1 MSKAA
6 DEWFRQDEYDMKTAD
21 ALFEGKRYI
30 YAVFMCHLAVEKALK
45 GLYQKRMRE
54 TPPKIHNLVFL
65 IVKMGLEPLDDMYE
79 LIYSLNRVSIPTRY
93 PDDIEK
99 MKREY
104 NKRKTVTFVVK
115 GKDVLKWLK
124 AQL

>member
-6 DEWFRQDEYDMKTAD
+6 DEWFRQAEYDMKTAD
-21 ALFEGKRYI
+21 ALFESKRYI

-65 IVKMGLEPLDDMYE
+65 IEKMGLEPPDDMYE

-115 GKDVLKWLK
+115 GKDVLNWLK

>member
-6 DEWFRQDEYDMKTAD
+6 DEWFRQAEYDMKTAD
-21 ALFEGKRYI
+21 ALFESKRYI
-30 YAVFMCHLAVEKALK
+30 YAVFICHLAVEKALK

-65 IVKMGLEPLDDMYE
+65 IEKMGLEPPDDMYE

>member
-65 IVKMGLEPLDDMYE
+65 IEKMGLEPLDDMYE

>member
-6 DEWFRQDEYDMKTAD
+6 DEWFRQAEYDMKTAD
-21 ALFEGKRYI
+21 ALFESKRYI

-65 IVKMGLEPLDDMYE
+65 IEKMGLEPPDDMYE

>member
-1 MSKAA
+1 MNGS
-6 DEWFRQDEYDMKTAD
+6 DRLAD
-21 ALFEGKRYI
+21 ALFESKRYI

-45 GLYQKRMRE
+45 GLYQKKMRE

-65 IVKMGLEPLDDMYE
+65 IEKMSLEPTDDMYD

-115 GKDVLKWLK
+115 SKDVLKWLK

>member
-1 MSKAA
+1 MSKAVK
-6 DEWFRQDEYDMKTAD
+6 EWFRQADYDMKTAE
-21 ALFEGKRYI
+21 ALFESRRYI

-45 GLYQKRMRE
+45 GLYQERMAE
-54 TPPKIHNLVFL
+54 TPPKIHNLIFL
-65 IVKMGLEPLDDMYE
+65 IEKMSLEPPDDLYE
-79 LIYSLNRVSIPTRY
+79 LIFSLNRVSIPTRY

-99 MKREY
+99 MKKEY
-104 NKRKTVTFVVK
+104 NKRKTIIYVEK

>member
-45 GLYQKRMRE
+45 GLYQKRIRE

-65 IVKMGLEPLDDMYE
+65 IEKMGLEPLDDMYE